1 MPFPS
6 GRVTCEDRGME
17 HTVAVKITRENLQ
30 KVAEE
35 FANSAPEGFE
45 HIPKW
50 HAVKQFKMFVEEA
63 WSDGIEVFMHEEGFI
78 YAEAGVMGQYEVA
91 QA

>member
-1 MPFPS
+1 VPFPS

-50 HAVKQFKMFVEEA
+50 HAAKQFKMFVEQA
-63 WSDGIEVFMHEEGFI
+63 WSDGIEVFMHEEGFVH
-78 YAEAGVMGQYEVA
+78 AEAGVMGEYEAA

>member
-1 MPFPS
+1 
-6 GRVTCEDRGME
+6 VTCEDRGME

-63 WSDGIEVFMHEEGFI
+63 WSDGIEVFMHEEGSV
-78 YAEAGVMGQYEVA
+78 YGKATVMGQSEVA

>member
-1 MPFPS
+1 M
-6 GRVTCEDRGME
+6 TCEYRGME

-35 FANSAPEGFE
+35 FANSAPEGFK

-50 HAVKQFKMFVEEA
+50 HAVNQFKMFVEEA
-63 WSDGIEVFMHEEGFI
+63 WSDGIEVFMHEEGFV

>member
-1 MPFPS
+1 
-6 GRVTCEDRGME
+6 ME
-17 HTVAVKITRENLQ
+17 HTLAVKVTRENLQ

-35 FANSAPEGFE
+35 FANSAPEGFK

-50 HAVKQFKMFVEEA
+50 HAVKQFKMLVEEA
-63 WSDGIEVFMHEEGFI
+63 WSDGIEVFMHEEGFM
-78 YAEAGVMGQYEVA
+78 YTEASVMGQYEVA

>member
-1 MPFPS
+1 M
-6 GRVTCEDRGME
+6 TCEDRGME
-17 HTVAVKITRENLQ
+17 HTRAVKVTRENLQ

-35 FANSAPEGFE
+35 FANSAPEGFK

-50 HAVKQFKMFVEEA
+50 HAVKQFKILVEEA

-78 YAEAGVMGQYEVA
+78 YAEVGTLAAARQCLGD
-91 QA
+91 

>member
-1 MPFPS
+1 M
-6 GRVTCEDRGME
+6 TCEDRGMD

-35 FANSAPEGFE
+35 FANSAPEGLK
-45 HIPKW
+45 HIPKG
-50 HAVKQFKMFVEEA
+50 HAVKQFKILVEQA
-63 WSDGIEVFMHEEGFI
+63 WSDGIEVFMHEEGSI
-78 YAEAGVMGQYEVA
+78 YAEGGVMGQYEVT